1 MLPTLFAQI
10 KVANTSEN
18 ILNKIKQ
25 IIILLYCKKQIY
37 SNQFNIKMNRIFI
50 NSEKSITSDAYI
62 LSLNFVD
69 NIDLKRCD
77 KCAALSS

>member
-1 MLPTLFAQI
+1 
-10 KVANTSEN
+10 
-18 ILNKIKQ
+18 
-25 IIILLYCKKQIY
+25 
-37 SNQFNIKMNRIFI
+37 MNRIFI